1 MVGSPYIGVGWYN
14 SFAEL
19 TSKPG
24 AWGRGSLAWNRNPQ
38 VLGPVGSR
46 YVVIGWTRLTD
57 ANEAGTNH
65 QLGVDWAEMRTL
77 TGT

>member
-1 MVGSPYIGVGWYN
+1 MMGSPYMAVGWYN

-19 TSKPG
+19 TSKAAP
-24 AWGRGSLAWNRNPQ
+24 WGRGSVAWNTNPQ
-38 VLGPVGSR
+38 VLGSTGNQ
-46 YVVIGWTRLTD
+46 YVVIGWMRLTD